1 MLVSTKF
8 VNARINSMVKGAIAK
23 HQHQK
28 DAHMQSDQ
36 SPDTHNTIHWN
47 LSYSIHSLGTD
58 VELSG
63 KFMTWAVGVS
73 DHIRPRWCWL
83 MFMFAVKFKI
93 NIKIR
98 IFLFP
103 NSKFGRFSK
112 VKLQI
117 CTQINRQKNLHNFKI
132 IRFGMI
138 MKKKCVKIMK
148 GNPNVK
154 ERSLIG
160 LRIKEFFSSI
170 PSECSAFSGW
180 ICQIMFR
187 FIARPYA
194 LIWCDKKDHFFHF
207 SSEVLWAKF
216 ENWSDSVIK
225 TRTFLSSRNIKIWKK
240 CTLGWWVA
248 WMFYW

>member
-117 CTQINRQKNLHNFKI
+117 CTQINRQKNLHNFKV

-138 MKKKCVKIMK
+138 MKKNVWKLWKAIECQRKIIDWLTDKRILFIDSEWMQCIQWL
-148 GNPNVK
+148 NMPNHVSFHSQ
-154 ERSLIG
+154 SLCFD
-160 LRIKEFFSSI
+160 LMR
-170 PSECSAFSGW
+170 
-180 ICQIMFR
+180 
-187 FIARPYA
+187 
-194 LIWCDKKDHFFHF
+194 
-207 SSEVLWAKF
+207 
-216 ENWSDSVIK
+216 
-225 TRTFLSSRNIKIWKK
+225 
-240 CTLGWWVA
+240 
-248 WMFYW
+248 